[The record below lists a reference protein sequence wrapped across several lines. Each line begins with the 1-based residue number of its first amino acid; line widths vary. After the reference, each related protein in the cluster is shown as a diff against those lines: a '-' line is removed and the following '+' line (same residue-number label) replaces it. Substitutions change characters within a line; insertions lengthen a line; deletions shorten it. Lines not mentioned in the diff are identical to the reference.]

1 MSKHLEKMLHR
12 TQQSAEA
19 GSSSAAPGRDDTTTT
34 TTGESRGASSV
45 PNITYDQE
53 AVYEVID
60 NSKWR
65 KAFFIDGELRWA
77 TREGNGIGEK
87 VSGNQTWNM
96 RQIGDVLYLAP
107 KGAHEGTI
115 DDVKAANK
123 KRVETFLDKVA
134 ANMVAQSTK
143 VPPPTYEELRP
154 FLSENLDA
162 ILTLVTRDGVIATD
176 THGYVDNDFD
186 NPGPR
191 LNKETQFITRGYHS
205 LINRDKDPVF
215 ERLGKQLARTL
226 MPLGKGKDDSG
237 EGDDEEPGYESG
249 GSEVSQDRCRESPAY
264 PMCEDNCW
272 LKQASSIPSPA
283 SQSSDKP
290 AKISTLEPID
300 ICTEL
305 EPGFTRVLVIEAGT
319 RDEQIGCTLE
329 PMEILGVREQD
340 ESTPVERRLY
350 EALSYTW
357 GDATKCR
364 TIECNGKHFGVS
376 QNLFDA
382 LINIRLSD
390 KSRTIW
396 IDALCIN
403 QENDAEKSEQ
413 VQYMYGIYRAATRVI
428 VWLGIEADDS
438 DFIMRAMAFVGS
450 RKNRA
455 AIMRC
460 DHNHECL
467 VQLARL
473 IKGIETLTKRPW
485 FFRSWIRQEVAAAP
499 KVIVRCG
506 SREVPWTALKRS
518 VNCLARLRS
527 KYVASRS
534 LFNGADDEFEGLIG
548 PYKEKPHALKFLKKD
563 WVVGQS
569 LLAEAG
575 DLRSIW
581 YYHTGGVLELLMAG
595 RVYDATDARDKVYA
609 ILGMAEVPLKP
620 RELSPRLVWARDDKK
635 ERPAMRID
643 YSASIS
649 EVYQHTAKYLINRDE
664 NLDILCILPA
674 HRDATSDDL
683 PSWTPDWRVPLSSRP
698 LYVNWDYI
706 SYKWGASGFTKTESQ
721 DQADLNRLT
730 VTGFEIA
737 RIQQLLPLFP
747 NEMPHPPE
755 SPAGSAIQF
764 EEGKHIRRFAQSTRG
779 PSIVPSTAVVGDAIW
794 ILYGCKMP
802 VVLRPAAGTLDKVAF
817 EVVGPC
823 YVSTI
828 MFGEAIEWLAEGQH
842 DLELA
847 SIVLV

>member
-1 MSKHLEKMLHR
+1 
-12 TQQSAEA
+12 
-19 GSSSAAPGRDDTTTT
+19 
-34 TTGESRGASSV
+34 
-45 PNITYDQE
+45 
-53 AVYEVID
+53 
-60 NSKWR
+60 
-65 KAFFIDGELRWA
+65 
-77 TREGNGIGEK
+77 
-87 VSGNQTWNM
+87 
-96 RQIGDVLYLAP
+96 
-107 KGAHEGTI
+107 
-115 DDVKAANK
+115 
-123 KRVETFLDKVA
+123 
-134 ANMVAQSTK
+134 
-143 VPPPTYEELRP
+143 
-154 FLSENLDA
+154 
-162 ILTLVTRDGVIATD
+162 LV
-176 THGYVDNDFD
+176 
-186 NPGPR
+186 
-191 LNKETQFITRGYHS
+191 
-205 LINRDKDPVF
+205 
-215 ERLGKQLARTL
+215 
-226 MPLGKGKDDSG
+226 PLGKDKDDSG

-264 PMCEDNCW
+264 PMCEGNCW

-283 SQSSDKP
+283 SQSSDKL
-290 AKISTLEPID
+290 AKISNLEPIN
-300 ICTEL
+300 IHAEL
-305 EPGFTRVLVIEAGT
+305 EPGFTRVLVIEPGT
-319 RDEQIGCTLE
+319 RDEQISCTLE

-340 ESTPVERRLY
+340 ESTPVERHLY

-357 GDATKCR
+357 GDATKCQ

-390 KSRTIW
+390 KKRTIW

-403 QENDAEKSEQ
+403 QENNAEKSEQ
-413 VQYMYGIYRAATRVI
+413 VQYMYAIYRAATRVI

-438 DFIMRAMAFVGS
+438 DLIMRAMAFIGS
-450 RKNRA
+450 RRNRA
-455 AIMRC
+455 AIVRR

-473 IKGIETLTKRPW
+473 IKGIETLAKRPW

-534 LFNGADDEFEGLIG
+534 LFNGADDEFERLIG
-548 PYKEKPHALKFLKKD
+548 PYMEKSHALEFLKKD

-581 YYHTGGVLELLMAG
+581 YYHTGGMLELLMAG
-595 RVYDATDARDKVYA
+595 RVYSATDARDKVYA

-620 RELSPRLVWARDDKK
+620 RELSPRLVGAQDDKK
-635 ERPAMRID
+635 DRPIMRVD

-649 EVYQHTAKYLINRDE
+649 EVYQYTAKYLINRDE
-664 NLDILCILPA
+664 NLDILCILPT
-674 HRDATSDDL
+674 HRDATSDDP

-721 DQADLNRLT
+721 DQTDLNRLT

-747 NEMPHPPE
+747 NEIPHPPE
-755 SPAGSAIQF
+755 SPAGSAILF
-764 EEGKHIRRFAQSTRG
+764 EDGKHIRRFAQSTRG
-779 PSIVPSTAVVGDAIW
+779 PSIVPSTAAVGDSIW

-802 VVLRPAAGTLDKVAF
+802 VVLKPAARKLDKLSF
-817 EVVGPC
+817 GVVGPC
-823 YVSTI
+823 YVTTI
-828 MFGEAIEWLAEGQH
+828 MFGEVIEWLAEGQH

>member
-1 MSKHLEKMLHR
+1 MSKHIKKMLHR
-12 TQQSAEA
+12 TQQSAEV
-19 GSSSAAPGRDDTTTT
+19 GSSSAAAGRDRTATT
-34 TTGESRGASSV
+34 TTGASRGASYV
-45 PNITYDQE
+45 PHLSYDE
-53 AVYEVID
+53 EGVYEVID

-65 KAFFIDGELRWA
+65 KALFIDGELRWS
-77 TREGNGIGEK
+77 TREGNGIGER
-87 VSGNQTWNM
+87 VNHDQTWNM

-107 KGAHEGTI
+107 KATHEGTE
-115 DDVKAANK
+115 DDVKAANE
-123 KRVETFLDKVA
+123 KRIEAFLDKVA
-134 ANMVAQSTK
+134 ADMVAQSTK

-154 FLSENLDA
+154 LLSENLDA
-162 ILTLVTRDGVIATD
+162 ILTLVTRDGVIAMD
-176 THGYVDNDFD
+176 AHGYVDNDFD

-191 LNKETQFITRGYHS
+191 LNKETQFINRGYHS
-205 LINRDKDPVF
+205 LMNQDKDPVF
-215 ERLGKQLARTL
+215 ERLGKQLAWEL
-226 MPLGKGKDDSG
+226 VPCKDYTG
-237 EGDDEEPGYESG
+237 EGEDGAPGYESG

-264 PMCEDNCW
+264 P
-272 LKQASSIPSPA
+272 IPA
-283 SQSSDKP
+283 SQSGDKP
-290 AKISTLEPID
+290 AQISPLEPID
-300 ICTEL
+300 IYTKL
-305 EPGFTRVLVIEAGT
+305 APGFTRILVIEPRT
-319 RDEQIGCTLE
+319 RNEQIRCTLE
-329 PMEILGVREQD
+329 PIEILGVREQD
-340 ESTPVERRLY
+340 ESTLVERRLY

-357 GDATKCR
+357 GDATKCQ
-364 TIECNGKHFGVS
+364 TIECNGKNFGVS

-390 KSRTIW
+390 KRRTIW

-413 VQYMYGIYRAATRVI
+413 VRYMYAIYRAATRVI
-428 VWLGIEADDS
+428 VWLGIEADDN
-438 DFIMRAMAFVGS
+438 

-455 AIMRC
+455 TIMRR

-473 IKGIETLTKRPW
+473 IKGIETLTTRPW

-499 KVIVRCG
+499 KATVRCG

-518 VNCLARLRS
+518 ANCLVRLRS

-534 LFNGADDEFEGLIG
+534 FFNGADDEFEGLIG
-548 PYKEKPHALKFLKKD
+548 PYKEQSLGLKFLKKD

-581 YYHTGGVLELLMAG
+581 YYHTGGMLELLMAG
-595 RVYDATDARDKVYA
+595 RAYDATDARDKVYA
-609 ILGMAEVPLKP
+609 ILGMAEVPLNP
-620 RELSPRLVWARDDKK
+620 RELSPRLVSAGDDKK
-635 ERPAMRID
+635 ERPVMRVD
-643 YSASIS
+643 YSASVS

-664 NLDILCILPA
+664 NLDILCILPT
-674 HRDATSDDL
+674 HRDGTSDDL

-698 LYVNWDYI
+698 LYANWDYI
-706 SYKWGASGFTKTESQ
+706 SYKWGASGFTETESQ
-721 DQADLNRLT
+721 DQADLNRLA
-730 VTGFEIA
+730 VKGFEIA

-747 NEMPHPPE
+747 NTIPHPPE
-755 SPAGSAIQF
+755 SPTGSAIHF

-794 ILYGCKMP
+794 VLYGCKMP
-802 VVLRPAAGTLDKVAF
+802 VVLRLEAGILDKVAF
-817 EVVGPC
+817 EVIGPC

-828 MFGEAIEWLAEGQH
+828 MFGEAIEWLVEGQQ